1 MLFKVSTQWI
11 CCQGSQGSAWGAIH
25 RRRDPWYEI
34 HGRPPHD
41 GWGDSESEAIRTGWW
56 QLSDEQATAAA
67 PTSPRMRGDDRR
79 RKILQA
85 LHDCVIERGYAKTTL
100 ADVARSAGMSPSHLL
115 YYFDGTDA
123 ILAQYFSNVGQRLIE
138 RLDGFSTE
146 PPDRQ
151 IHLLADLFFAGKAV
165 KKSEVGF
172 MLECFGV
179 AVHDKRLWRE
189 KTALDEYCK
198 TYLRQLFEKSPAG
211 PENAGTSAE
220 LAYAMLIGL
229 RTVAYFDEKIG
240 PTHARRLFHAAML
253 DLAKMGQV
261 D

>member
-1 MLFKVSTQWI
+1 L
-11 CCQGSQGSAWGAIH
+11 
-25 RRRDPWYEI
+25 D
-34 HGRPPHD
+34 
-41 GWGDSESEAIRTGWW
+41 
-56 QLSDEQATAAA
+56 DEQATVRESA
-67 PTSPRMRGDDRR
+67 PTPISPRMRGEDRR

-123 ILAQYFSNVGQRLIE
+123 ILAQYFANVGQRLIE
-138 RLDGFSTE
+138 RLDSFRSA

-189 KTALDEYCK
+189 KTTLDEYCK
-198 TYLRQLFEKSPAG
+198 TYLQQLFEKSPSG
-211 PENAGTSAE
+211 PGTAAMSAE

-240 PTHARRLFHAAML
+240 PNHARRLFHTAMMN
-253 DLAKMGQV
+253 LAKLSQV
-261 D
+261 A